1 MGLRA
6 PGVNEVDHTKHM
18 WIALLFA
25 AHKRSQSQLDSQQ
38 KQILACLSNAALYR
52 FAQQTVSGNGLRK
65 IAFSAIS
72 EEGLTVLGRKGGQ
85 TRSGFCF
92 MSRNKGLGGF
102 SQAFR
107 GRPVGAG

>member
-52 FAQQTVSGNGLRK
+52 FAQQTVSGNGLEKNR
-65 IAFSAIS
+65 FFCDFGRGLNGVGP
-72 EEGLTVLGRKGGQ
+72 EGWTNPLRVL
-85 TRSGFCF
+85 FY
-92 MSRNKGLGGF
+92 
-102 SQAFR
+102 
-107 GRPVGAG
+107 